1 MAMIMMA
8 SWLVDFRQI
17 LERFAVKRK
26 PALMIIGVRSEVES
40 LFV

>member
-1 MAMIMMA
+1 MALIMMA
-8 SWLVDFRQI
+8 SWLVDFRLI

-26 PALMIIGVRSEVES
+26 PALMIIGLRSEVEN